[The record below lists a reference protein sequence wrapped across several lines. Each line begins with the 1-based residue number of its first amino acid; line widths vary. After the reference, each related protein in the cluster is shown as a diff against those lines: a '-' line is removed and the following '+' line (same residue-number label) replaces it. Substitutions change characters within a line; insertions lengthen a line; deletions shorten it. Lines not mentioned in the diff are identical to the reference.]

1 MKKRELKIAEIK
13 KHNPTLYSKVKSGDL
28 SVQEAHNIVQSEI
41 MNVSEMKGQGTKSNK
56 ITLEQEFEII
66 NKRYKPSLDDW
77 IERLKELQLS
87 INYSS
92 NFIREIS
99 LDRAR
104 ESLEEAFTPKIKNML
119 VQQYQKKIDEL
130 ENE

>member
-77 IERLKELQLS
+77 IELLKKE
-87 INYSS
+87 
-92 NFIREIS
+92 FP
-99 LDRAR
+99 
-104 ESLEEAFTPKIKNML
+104 FTHQNRIK
-119 VQQYQKKIDEL
+119 
-130 ENE
+130 

>member
-28 SVQEAHNIVQSEI
+28 FVQEAHNIVQSEI

-66 NKRYKPSLDDW
+66 NKLLNQVSQISNLSDD
-77 IERLKELQLS
+77 ITVK
-87 INYSS
+87 
-92 NFIREIS
+92 
-99 LDRAR
+99 
-104 ESLEEAFTPKIKNML
+104 
-119 VQQYQKKIDEL
+119 
-130 ENE
+130 

>member
-66 NKRYKPSLDDW
+66 NKLLNQVSQISNLSDD
-77 IERLKELQLS
+77 ITVK
-87 INYSS
+87 
-92 NFIREIS
+92 
-99 LDRAR
+99 
-104 ESLEEAFTPKIKNML
+104 
-119 VQQYQKKIDEL
+119 
-130 ENE
+130 

>member
-66 NKRYKPSLDDW
+66 NKLLNQVSQISNLLDD
-77 IERLKELQLS
+77 ITVK
-87 INYSS
+87 
-92 NFIREIS
+92 
-99 LDRAR
+99 
-104 ESLEEAFTPKIKNML
+104 
-119 VQQYQKKIDEL
+119 
-130 ENE
+130 

>member
-1 MKKRELKIAEIK
+1 LKKRELKIAEIK

-66 NKRYKPSLDDW
+66 NKLLNQVSQISNLSDD
-77 IERLKELQLS
+77 ITVK
-87 INYSS
+87 
-92 NFIREIS
+92 
-99 LDRAR
+99 
-104 ESLEEAFTPKIKNML
+104 
-119 VQQYQKKIDEL
+119 
-130 ENE
+130 

>member
-13 KHNPTLYSKVKSGDL
+13 KHNPTLYSKEKSGDL

-104 ESLEEAFTPKIKNML
+104 ESLEEAFTPKIKNIL

>member
-1 MKKRELKIAEIK
+1 MKKRELKIAKIK

-66 NKRYKPSLDDW
+66 NKLLNQVSQISNLSDD
-77 IERLKELQLS
+77 ITVK
-87 INYSS
+87 
-92 NFIREIS
+92 
-99 LDRAR
+99 
-104 ESLEEAFTPKIKNML
+104 
-119 VQQYQKKIDEL
+119 
-130 ENE
+130 